1 MSTQPISSFNPVRQ
15 PGTYAALALF
25 FDLEAEVRLLE
36 NEKPWQAAHT
46 AKTLVKHPD
55 LRVVLVALRAG
66 ARLHQ
71 HETGAR
77 VSIQTLSGFI
87 NVRVPGTVTELPA
100 GHLVAL
106 ERDVPHEVVAQC
118 DSAFL
123 LTIAWPAQ
131 GPLRQHISK
140 AAEPLVFAAA
150 PQLASSAK
158 IISIADDARERG
170 LDKTLADTF
179 PCSDAFS
186 SIPDP
191 SLEIA

>member
-1 MSTQPISSFNPVRQ
+1 MTTQPISSFNRVRE
-15 PGTYAALALF
+15 PGTYAAPALS
-25 FDLEAEVRLLE
+25 FDLDAEVRLLE
-36 NEKPWQAAHT
+36 DENPWQAAHT

-77 VSIQTLSGFI
+77 VSIQTLSGLI
-87 NVRVPGTVTELPA
+87 DVLLPGTVTELPA

-106 ERDVPHEVVAQC
+106 DRAVPHEVVARC

-123 LTIAWPAQ
+123 LTIAWPSDFAP
-131 GPLRQHISK
+131 GRAFST
-140 AAEPLVFAAA
+140 AAV
-150 PQLASSAK
+150 
-158 IISIADDARERG
+158 SIADSARERG

-179 PCSDAFS
+179 PCSDAF
-186 SIPDP
+186 
-191 SLEIA
+191 